1 MASAWSRNVMLVVV
15 LAGAGLAAGCG
26 GSIFGGGSSPE
37 GKYQAS
43 DGSVTLELTGG
54 KASLNIAQI
63 HIDAAYTVDGNKL
76 TIRPLEGA
84 VSQTLVFTI
93 NKDGSLDA
101 PQGAP
106 FPRLLK
112 VSGGSASSG
121 SSSSSSSSG
130 GLFSGLSG
138 ANGQAQS
145 AAMAELQKHWVKR
158 PDGWTTAVVS
168 GSAYAPEHYLRQC
181 KDLTINELQAG
192 QVSEA
197 DKLNGIEWEG
207 QATFKPTVCRE
218 AGGNGGMVLDG
229 MGSFGPNR
237 QVGQWSQWVDFTP
250 GPWPFQ
256 KSKAGWEFRYDST
269 YLRGTLPG
277 PQDFAAAGVQ

>member
-1 MASAWSRNVMLVVV
+1 MNNSWFRKGLLVFV
-15 LAGAGLAAGCG
+15 LTGAGLAAGCG
-26 GSIFGGGSSPE
+26 GSILGGGSKPD
-37 GKYQAS
+37 GKYQSS
-43 DGSVTLELTGG
+43 DGSVTLELNGG

-84 VSQTLVFTI
+84 VSQTMIFTI

-106 FPRLLK
+106 FPRLEK
-112 VSGGSASSG
+112 VGG
-121 SSSSSSSSG
+121 SSSSNGSSSSG
-130 GLFSGLSG
+130 GLFASLSG

-145 AAMAELQKHWVKR
+145 ALMAELQQHWLKR

-181 KDLTINELQAG
+181 KDLAVQELQAAP
-192 QVSEA
+192 VSEA
-197 DKLNGIEWEG
+197 DKLNGLTWEG
-207 QATFKPTVCRE
+207 KATFKATVCRE
-218 AGGNGGMVLDG
+218 AGGDGGMVLDG
-229 MGSFGPNR
+229 MGSFGPTR
-237 QVGQWSQWVDFTP
+237 HVGQWSQWVDFTP
-250 GPWPFQ
+250 GPLPFQ
-256 KSKAGWEFRYDST
+256 ESKAGWEFSYDGS

-277 PQDFAAAGVQ
+277 PQDFASAGVQ

>member
-1 MASAWSRNVMLVVV
+1 MTSAWNRKVIVFV
-15 LAGAGLAAGCG
+15 LAGASFAAGC
-26 GSIFGGGSSPE
+26 GSIFGGGSGPD

-43 DGSVTLELTGG
+43 DGSVTLQLNGG
-54 KASLNIAQI
+54 KASMDIGPI
-63 HIDAAYTVDGNKL
+63 HIDAAYTVSGDKL
-76 TIRPLEGA
+76 TVRPTEGA
-84 VSQTLVFTI
+84 ISQTMVFTI
-93 NKDGSLDA
+93 NKDGSLDP
-101 PQGAP
+101 PQGGP
-106 FPRLLK
+106 FPRLEK
-112 VSGGSASSG
+112 VGGGSTSSGSSASSG
-121 SSSSSSSSG
+121 
-130 GLFSGLSG
+130 GLLGGLSG

-181 KDLTINELQAG
+181 KDLTVQELKPA

-207 QATFKPTVCRE
+207 QATFKATVCRE
-218 AGGNGGMVLDG
+218 AGGSGGMVLDG

-250 GPWPFQ
+250 GPLSFQ
-256 KSKAGWEFRYDST
+256 KSKAGWEFRYGSS

-277 PQDFAAAGVQ
+277 PQDFASAGVQ

>member
-1 MASAWSRNVMLVVV
+1 MTSRWILKTILVFVFIE
-15 LAGAGLAAGCG
+15 AGFAAGCG
-26 GSIFGGGSSPE
+26 GSIFGGGSNPD

-43 DGSVTLELTGG
+43 DGSVTLELNGG

-84 VSQTLVFTI
+84 ISQTIVFTI

-106 FPRLLK
+106 FPRLVK
-112 VSGGSASSG
+112 VSGSS

-130 GLFSGLSG
+130 GLLGSLTGG
-138 ANGQAQS
+138 NGGPQG
-145 AAMAELQKHWVKR
+145 AAMAELQKHWIKR

-181 KDLTINELQAG
+181 KDLAIQQLQPSP
-192 QVSEA
+192 VSEA

-207 QATFKPTVCRE
+207 QATFKATVCRE
-218 AGGNGGMVLDG
+218 AGGDGGMVLDG
-229 MGSFGPNR
+229 MGSFGPTR
-237 QVGQWSQWVDFTP
+237 RVGQWSQWVDFTP
-250 GPWPFQ
+250 GPLPFQ
-256 KSKAGWEFRYDST
+256 ETKAGWEFRYDGS

-277 PQDFAAAGVQ
+277 PQDFASAGVQ